1 MTAVYRVNFQSAN
14 NEDLR
19 HAFALTDS
27 VGTSVNLTGATL
39 QMDLVALASVGA
51 GSAPVAA
58 SISNGRIALVSPTD
72 GQFELVL
79 PAALMR
85 TMTPGV
91 YRHDLLLTLTGRVQ
105 RVWEGTLTLS
115 QGVTQ

>member
-1 MTAVYRVNFQSAN
+1 MTALYRINFQSAN

-27 VGTSVNLTGATL
+27 AGTAVNLTGAAL
-39 QMDLVALASVGA
+39 RMDLVEIAGG
-51 GSAPVAA
+51 GSAVAA
-58 SISNGRIALVSPTD
+58 STGNGRIAVVSGPG
-72 GQFELVL
+72 GQFEIVL

-85 TMTPGV
+85 TLPAGV
-91 YRHDLLLTLTGRVQ
+91 YRHDLLLTLADRIQ

>member
-1 MTAVYRVNFQSAN
+1 MTAFYRVNFQTAN

-27 VGTSVNLTGATL
+27 NGTSVDLTGAAL
-39 QMDLVALASVGA
+39 QMDLVAVA
-51 GSAPVAA
+51 GFGGAPVVA
-58 SISNGRIALVSPTD
+58 STGNGRIALVSAAE
-72 GQFELVL
+72 GHFELGL

-115 QGVTQ
+115 QGVTL

>member
-1 MTAVYRVNFQSAN
+1 MTALYRINFQSAN

-27 VGTSVNLTGATL
+27 TGTAVNLTGAGL
-39 QMDLVALASVGA
+39 HMDLVGMAGVGSV
-51 GSAPVAA
+51 APVVVATT
-58 SISNGRIALVSPTD
+58 SNGRIALVSGAD
-72 GQFELVL
+72 GQFEIAL

-85 TMTPGV
+85 TLPAGV
-91 YRHDLLLTLTGRVQ
+91 YRHDLLLTLADRIQ